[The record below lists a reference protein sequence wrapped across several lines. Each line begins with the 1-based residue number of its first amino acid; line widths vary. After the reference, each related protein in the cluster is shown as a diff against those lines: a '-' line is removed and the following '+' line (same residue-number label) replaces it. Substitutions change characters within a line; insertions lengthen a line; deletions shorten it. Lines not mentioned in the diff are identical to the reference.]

1 MLATLLRLRFRSLLG
16 GTRRRKRTTGFVAF
30 MGIVYL
36 YLFFC
41 IGMLFYLLFS
51 SICEPFAALG
61 LSWFYF
67 TLAALFGLVF
77 SLVGTVFFAQAQL
90 YNAKDNELLLS
101 LPIPPGTILLSRMVF
116 LWLMDFAMNLLVLLP
131 AALAYAWQIGFTATG
146 YAAQVLLALLL
157 PCLSLALSTLA
168 AWGVSALTRRLGRF
182 KTLMTMVLS
191 LGFLA
196 LYFYGYSQMQTLL
209 MLLIANAEALAQAA
223 MGTMLLYHLGLAAL
237 GNLPSLLLTA
247 ALCLVPMA
255 LVYWL
260 LARTFLS
267 FALASQAGGRR
278 RGKVG
283 PAKVSSLP
291 RALFFRELRRLGS
304 SAPYMMNAGTGILM
318 MALLTGAAWLQRD
331 SLGVFFAALPV
342 SPAAAASLAM
352 AFLASMT
359 LFQPPRRYPWR
370 VRHSGAF
377 NPCLWTRQP
386 FWRPSCGSTS
396 CWGCRLPFSAR
407 RSPARPWAP
416 AACPVW
422 AALALPAA
430 VTWFTADVGLTM
442 NLLFPR
448 LDWINETAA
457 VKQGASIILTML
469 ISMMAVV
476 GALFLGMLLLQYL
489 PEAAVL
495 VVLALV
501 FCLVTLPLRLWI
513 RTRGAQRFAAL

>member
-359 LFQPPRRYPWR
+359 LFTAP
-370 VRHSGAF
+370 SISLEGKT
-377 NPCLWTRQP
+377 LWCIQ
-386 FWRPSCGSTS
+386 S
-396 CWGCRLPFSAR
+396 LPVD
-407 RSPARPWAP
+407 P
-416 AACPVW
+416 AAVLAAKLRLHVLLGLPPAVLCTALTCAAMGADGLSCL
-422 AALALPAA
+422 AALTLPAA

-476 GALFLGMLLLQYL
+476 GALFLGMLLLRFL
-489 PEAAVL
+489 PEAAAL

-501 FCLVTLPLRLWI
+501 FCLVTLPLRIWLK
-513 RTRGAQRFAAL
+513 TRGAQRFAAL